1 MRHPA
6 LWRPLRYGSTMVVTA
21 LVLVV
26 PACLHS
32 PEIDKIHYY
41 AVIPEIH
48 VAPATPTTLTLGVRP
63 LFAKNTYSTAMAY
76 LDDNYQLGY
85 QSRHEWAENP
95 APIVTR
101 AIQDAL
107 AASARFAD
115 VGNAADMA
123 RPDLL
128 LTGEL
133 RAYRENRSLQPP
145 QAELEVR
152 LELRQATEPGSI
164 WAETIRD
171 TEPMKEDTPA
181 ALAESMTILVGRL
194 AAHAASS
201 IAAAPLPEKET
212 NLGSTRPKEK

>member
-1 MRHPA
+1 MPA
-6 LWRPLRYGSTMVVTA
+6 
-21 LVLVV
+21 
-26 PACLHS
+26 
-32 PEIDKIHYY
+32 
-41 AVIPEIH
+41 
-48 VAPATPTTLTLGVRP
+48 
-63 LFAKNTYSTAMAY
+63 
-76 LDDNYQLGY
+76 
-85 QSRHEWAENP
+85 QSRNRQNPLLCGHTGNTRRTGNPYNADAWRAAAVRKKHLQRAENP